1 MPQPRFGY
9 KGVGSAE
16 RIPLAV
22 VLLWRA
28 STRPSPGV
36 TEREVIGVESVIGI
50 LAAAWAVL
58 AAMAPY
64 LLFGFL
70 VAGLL
75 SVFVSAQWIERH
87 LGGRGFAQVLKA
99 SLLGVPLPLC
109 SCGVIPVGASLR
121 RHGASRGA
129 TTAFL
134 LSTPQTGVDS
144 IAVTYALLGPFLAV
158 FRPVMALVTGLVG
171 GTLVDAL
178 DPERTA
184 PGSGRGPAIG
194 GSAAAA
200 AGCNRDPGPDAGGG
214 CGDSCGCE
222 EGDTRL
228 RGRFARALRY
238 GFVTLPRDIGKALL
252 VGIALSGV
260 LTVLIP
266 PNALGTLLGGG
277 LLPILAAMVVGV
289 PLYVCATAS
298 VPIAVGLIQIGLTPG
313 AAIAFLISGPA
324 TNGAALATVWR
335 VLGRRTATVYLATV
349 AFGAVG
355 AGLLVDWVIAA
366 ADIPGRTLF
375 AGAAGGAGHEH
386 HAAAAGVG
394 WFGSLS
400 AAVLLGVLAVALWP
414 RRRRAAAE
422 VPAQPGQPP
431 VLELQVAGMRC
442 QGCVQSLTRALTEL
456 GGVTRVE
463 VDLDRGL
470 ARVSGRPAADEVRAA
485 VDGLGFSLKNP
496 DILGV

>member
-9 KGVGSAE
+9 KGVGLAA
-16 RIPLAV
+16 RIPLAA
-22 VLLWRA
+22 VLLWGGEQ
-28 STRPSPGV
+28 RPGPGG
-36 TEREVIGVESVIGI
+36 TEREVMGVESVIGI

-75 SVFVSAQWIERH
+75 SVFVSAEWIERH

-109 SCGVIPVGASLR
+109 SCGVIPVAASLR

-158 FRPVMALVTGLVG
+158 FRPVVALITGLVG

-178 DPERTA
+178 DPERTV
-184 PGSGRGPAIG
+184 PGSARGPASG

-200 AGCNRDPGPDAGGG
+200 GCDRDAEPNAGGG

-222 EGDTRL
+222 EGDPRL

-266 PNALGTLLGGG
+266 PNALGALLGGG
-277 LLPILAAMVVGV
+277 LLPILAAMAVGV

-324 TNGAALATVWR
+324 TNGAAIATVWR
-335 VLGRRTATVYLATV
+335 VLGRRTATVYLTTV
-349 AFGAVG
+349 ACGAVG

-366 ADIPGRTLF
+366 ADIPGSALF
-375 AGAAGGAGHEH
+375 AGAGGTGHEH
-386 HAAAAGVG
+386 HAAVEGVG

-400 AAVLLGVLAVALWP
+400 AVLLLGILAVALWP
-414 RRRRAAAE
+414 RRRRGAAE
-422 VPAQPGQPP
+422 VAVQPDQPP

-442 QGCVQSLTRALTEL
+442 QGCVQSLTRALTEID
-456 GGVTRVE
+456 GVSRVE

-470 ARVSGRPAADEVRAA
+470 ARVSGRPAADAVRAA
-485 VDGLGFSLKNP
+485 VDGLGFSLRNP
-496 DILGV
+496 DILDP